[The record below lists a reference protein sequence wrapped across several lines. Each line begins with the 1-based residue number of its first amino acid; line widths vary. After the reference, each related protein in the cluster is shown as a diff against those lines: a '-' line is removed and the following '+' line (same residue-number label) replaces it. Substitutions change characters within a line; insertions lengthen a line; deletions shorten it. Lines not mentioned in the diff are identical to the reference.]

1 MSGIAKSVI
10 PLLSEWEK
18 YSTENQNGD
27 IPGFAKWVL
36 ANEKTTGPA
45 TPASP
50 HYTNPVTPA
59 KPIPATAEAGLLI
72 DRLHRLLGAISK
84 PTIKSLGFPNEM
96 EFVVLAH
103 VAILNKPNKKQLCQE
118 LLIEISTG
126 VEITKR
132 LAQKE
137 LITETPDPNDRRSAL
152 LDISG
157 KGIEV
162 LAKSYEWFSNLRVN
176 FFEPLAEEET
186 KLLVTLLSRLN
197 EHNTARLNLNAD
209 LHD

>member
-50 HYTNPVTPA
+50 HYTNPVPPA

-118 LLIEISTG
+118 LL
-126 VEITKR
+126 
-132 LAQKE
+132 
-137 LITETPDPNDRRSAL
+137 
-152 LDISG
+152 
-157 KGIEV
+157 
-162 LAKSYEWFSNLRVN
+162 
-176 FFEPLAEEET
+176 
-186 KLLVTLLSRLN
+186 
-197 EHNTARLNLNAD
+197 
-209 LHD
+209 